1 MPGRDQEAHGA
12 VVQEPCERSARGQ
25 AKHKICEEKHKTTPV
40 LESCELAH
48 VHMDFRVWP

>member
-12 VVQEPCERSARGQ
+12 VVQEPCEQSARGQ

-40 LESCELAH
+40 LESFEH
-48 VHMDFRVWP
+48 TRVHMDLRVWP